1 MYADAPRAERSEVEV
16 FSEKEAQRFLKSA
29 AKDPHGAIFILALT
43 TGLRP
48 EEYLGLLEKYLH
60 LERGIVEV
68 QRVLVRPRK
77 GGWELREPKTAKSRR
92 NVKLPPQTVRAL
104 KAWHRQHAAVRLKA
118 GVSYQQNGFLFATP
132 KGTPFHDR
140 NLTLRHFRPLLVKAD
155 LPTTHTLYT
164 LRHTYATLSLAAGTH
179 PKVVSEAL
187 GHSSVAFTMDTYAHV
202 LPSMQAAAAEN
213 IAKLL
218 FG

>member
-1 MYADAPRAERSEVEV
+1 
-16 FSEKEAQRFLKSA
+16 L
-29 AKDPHGAIFILALT
+29 G
-43 TGLRP
+43 
-48 EEYLGLLEKYLH
+48 YLGLLEKYLH
-60 LERGIVEV
+60 LDRGIVEV
-68 QRVLVRPRK
+68 QRVLVRLK
-77 GGWELREPKTAKSRR
+77 EGGWGLMEPKTAKSRR
-92 NVKLPPQTVRAL
+92 NVTLPPQTERAL
-104 KAWHRQHAAVRLKA
+104 KQWHRQHAAIRLKA
-118 GVSYQQNGFLFATP
+118 GVSYQQNGLVFATP

-140 NLTLRHFRPLLVKAD
+140 NLTLRHFRPILEKAE

-164 LRHTYATLSLAAGTH
+164 LRHTYATLSLAAGVH

-202 LPSMQAAAAEN
+202 LPSMQEAAAEK